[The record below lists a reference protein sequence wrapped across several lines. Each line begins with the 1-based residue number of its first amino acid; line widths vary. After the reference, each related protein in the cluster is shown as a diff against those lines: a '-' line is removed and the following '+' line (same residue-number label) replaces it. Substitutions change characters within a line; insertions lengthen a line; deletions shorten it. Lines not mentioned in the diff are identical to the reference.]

1 MATLDGFAPYATG
14 MTAREA
20 VEALHAA
27 RNISTNGAK
36 IINSDTAPVFSDVS
50 NEITFWYNTETN
62 RLYRAHLNTT
72 DNIVMWFEV

>member
-20 VEALHAA
+20 VDALWAA
-27 RNISTNGAK
+27 KNISTNGAK

-50 NEITFWYNTETN
+50 NEITFWYNTATN